1 VPAVNFDFLDR
12 RSAERFA
19 ELLDENSGG
28 RRHHTARALN
38 SRGTGDEQLAELVA
52 VGRGLSAAR
61 PGVSVDPEFRVG
73 LRAMLVATAERDGIG
88 RTATADDHEASPATE
103 TTASTKSGSRFA
115 VFGLGGRRI
124 RARGAIVI
132 GVAAGAMAVSG
143 ISAASENAAP
153 GDALY
158 GVKRSAERAQL
169 AMAGS
174 DVTRGQLSLDFAR
187 TRLTEA
193 TALPGDNHDF
203 GSVLDDMDNSTRK
216 GVSLLTTSSV
226 ARHDTKPLTTVDSF
240 AAGQQRTLNPV
251 LGKLDATNR
260 TRALASISLLD
271 AVRQRV
277 DNLRGGLSCSS
288 VSPIGADM
296 LGPKLRGCA
305 TQPNNDSTL
314 NRPNGRTGKLSGR
327 SPEEDAP
334 AHPRRTASPAA
345 TDGSTPATTEPFA
358 STKAA
363 TADAG
368 TPDDGLPDVL
378 APGIA
383 PNGLVPSDTT
393 GPVPTT
399 TVDKGKGVLGGLL
412 GGILGSN

>member
-19 ELLDENSGG
+19 ELLDDSGG
-28 RRHHTARALN
+28 RRHHAARRPIN
-38 SRGTGDEQLAELVA
+38 GGPGDEQLAELVS
-52 VGRGLSAAR
+52 VGKGLSAAR

-88 RTATADDHEASPATE
+88 RTAMADDHEATTASE
-103 TTASTKSGSRFA
+103 TTAASKSGSRFA

-187 TRLTEA
+187 TRLAEA
-193 TALPGDNHDF
+193 TALPGDDKEF
-203 GSVLDDMDNSTRK
+203 GSVLNDMDNSTRK
-216 GVSLLTTSSV
+216 GVSLLTTSAV
-226 ARHDTKPLTTVDSF
+226 ARKDTKPLTTVDNF
-240 AAGQQRTLNPV
+240 AAGQQRTLEPV
-251 LGKLDATNR
+251 LSRLSDTNR

-271 AVRQRV
+271 SVQQRV
-277 DNLRGGLSCSS
+277 DDLRGGLNCSS
-288 VSPIGADM
+288 VSPIGTDM
-296 LGPKLRGCA
+296 LGPKLHACS

-314 NRPNGRTGKLSGR
+314 NRPNGHSGKLSGR
-327 SPEEDAP
+327 SPVEDAP
-334 AHPRRTASPAA
+334 AHPKRTASPAA
-345 TDGSTPATTEPFA
+345 SNSNGPDAVEP
-358 STKAA
+358 TAA
-363 TADAG
+363 TNADTSNSG
-368 TPDDGLPDVL
+368 TSGGIAPNVL

-383 PNGLVPSDTT
+383 PNGLVPSDNSV
-393 GPVPTT
+393 PVPTS
-399 TVDKGKGVLGGLL
+399 TVDKGKGALGGLL
-412 GGILGSN
+412 GGILGGS